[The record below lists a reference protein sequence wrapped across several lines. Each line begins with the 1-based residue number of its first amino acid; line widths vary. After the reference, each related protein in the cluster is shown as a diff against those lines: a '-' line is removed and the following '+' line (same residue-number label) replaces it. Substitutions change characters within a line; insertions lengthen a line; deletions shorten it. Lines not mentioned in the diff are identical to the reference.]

1 MYLVF
6 KLIASIYERLV
17 KAKQLI
23 RSKVETDMEKS
34 EVLEIIDIKD
44 EAELTKFKEQV
55 IVERFKLFI
64 NALIGT
70 LSQTPHKKLDPSN
83 YEDIVRMLMGA

>member
-23 RSKVETDMEKS
+23 RSKVETDMVKI
-34 EVLEIIDIKD
+34 EVIEIIDIKD

-70 LSQTPHKKLDPSN
+70 LS
-83 YEDIVRMLMGA
+83 